1 MLISRSTASR
11 LHVAHPSSPSAKL
24 GTLHSII
31 TPFLCKP
38 FKEIL
43 CCCLSGGFFL
53 FCCNFLGEN
62 QRLQNP
68 QMCCNQAIWA
78 DHARQFFAATSGCDP
93 AVFSAQILTALN
105 QLISVQAYISIHG
118 CLEICMTKH
127 TIEFKR
133 FNSISDFKSVS
144 QSGCMIF

>member
-43 CCCLSGGFFL
+43 CCYNSGGFFFVL
-53 FCCNFLGEN
+53 
-62 QRLQNP
+62 LQLSERMSEVTEPSNVL
-68 QMCCNQAIWA
+68 QSGRFDQSCAAI
-78 DHARQFFAATSGCDP
+78 FVATSGHDP
-93 AVFSAQILTALN
+93 PVFSAQILTALN
-105 QLISVQAYISIHG
+105 HFISVQAYISIHS

-127 TIEFKR
+127 TL
-133 FNSISDFKSVS
+133 
-144 QSGCMIF
+144 